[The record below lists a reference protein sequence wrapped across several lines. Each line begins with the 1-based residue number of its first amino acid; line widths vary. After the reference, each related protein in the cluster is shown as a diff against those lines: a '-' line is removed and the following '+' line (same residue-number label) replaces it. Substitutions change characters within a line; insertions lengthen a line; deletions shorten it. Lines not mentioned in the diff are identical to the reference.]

1 MVRCV
6 QIAIARSAEHDIRQ
20 SDQSLVCHFQDD
32 SWKRDPRE
40 FRWTSDSPPILE
52 NCGAGYF
59 PGRDHRFRSAHH
71 RSAYKNVIGR
81 LTVPALGLSHAQS
94 HEETIRNDLIWIY
107 QFRRAAKGTV
117 HAKVLLTAPARLAAW
132 ELVSI

>member
-1 MVRCV
+1 MARCV

-71 RSAYKNVIGR
+71 RSGLQGRHRAPHRPSARPLTRTITRGNYKKR
-81 LTVPALGLSHAQS
+81 SHLDLS
-94 HEETIRNDLIWIY
+94 I
-107 QFRRAAKGTV
+107 
-117 HAKVLLTAPARLAAW
+117 
-132 ELVSI
+132 